1 MKKSEKFL
9 IGILIVAGA
18 AIGYSEFSGE
28 SGNVADK
35 DIVKIPDPVMVPIQE
50 YKAQA
55 VDPEII
61 LPANAQTLV
70 SKEHNLLVA
79 GYDAKIAEHQKTTL
93 LADVDVNK
101 AKAELAL
108 RRKEGETY
116 ENDQSRYERDSS
128 QSQPRTQVVT
138 QEHSP
143 AKVSI
148 NTFLPD
154 GRAITTINGVPKT
167 ISEGQTFSGLSIKN
181 IDPVGKKITYM
192 DGNKTKSAFYA
203 AWSGRS
209 HPSVKPMKTT
219 SK

>member
-1 MKKSEKFL
+1 MKKSEKVL

-18 AIGYSEFSGE
+18 AIGYSEFTGDSD
-28 SGNVADK
+28 NTADK

-55 VDPEII
+55 VDPEVI

-70 SKEHNLLVA
+70 AKEHNLLVA

-108 RRKEGETY
+108 RRKEGETF
-116 ENDQSRYERDSS
+116 ENDHSRYEREPDQARPSTPTV
-128 QSQPRTQVVT
+128 QK
-138 QEHSP
+138 EHSP
-143 AKVSI
+143 AQVTI
-148 NTFLPD
+148 NTFLPR
-154 GRAITTINGVPKT
+154 GRAIATINGVST
-167 ISEGQTFSGLSIKN
+167 TVTEGQSYAGLSIKN
-181 IDPVGKKITYM
+181 IDPVGKKITYT
-192 DGNKTKSAFYA
+192 DGGNTRSAYFS
-203 AWSGRS
+203 AWAGRS
-209 HPSVKPMKTT
+209 HPSVKPMKTN